1 MIEWAQTHGSEGTI
15 AEKREESTSWQFKL
29 AKKLIFD
36 KVKNALGLDQAV
48 YFGFGAAPLDPVV
61 RRYLLSMNFLLLNVY
76 GMTETTGPHSGTAAL
91 KFNPKA
97 PEDYFE
103 VGVPMPGCETRIK
116 KEKPSDE
123 EGEICMRG
131 RNIMMGYLKQ
141 PDETCKTI
149 DSEGFLASGDLGRVS
164 QDGYL
169 FITGRAKELII
180 TAGGENIPPVL
191 IENEIKKALPCVANV
206 MVVGEQKPY
215 LNCLISLL
223 EDPPH
228 SSYI

>member
-1 MIEWAQTHGSEGTI
+1 LSPQIR
-15 AEKREESTSWQFKL
+15 K
-29 AKKLIFD
+29 
-36 KVKNALGLDQAV
+36 
-48 YFGFGAAPLDPVV
+48 YF
-61 RRYLLSMNFLLLNVY
+61 LSMNIFLLNSY
-76 GMTETTGPHSGTAAL
+76 GMTETTGPHVGTPAL
-91 KFNPKA
+91 SFNPKE
-97 PEDYFE
+97 PEDFLE
-103 VGVPMPGCETRIK
+103 VGFPVPGGDLKIKRIQNK
-116 KEKPSDE
+116 DDE

-191 IENEIKKALPCVANV
+191 IENEIKKALPCVVNV